1 MVQGKA
7 IPEPVQWIVVRL
19 SALMPV
25 EDVCMITDI
34 SKRSVER
41 IMAQFRKTGD
51 IMVPASRAKHHIH
64 RALCDYDVEVRG
76 DTFLI
81 LSLINHKSQHLL
93 TTITKAPDLYLD
105 ELRLDLEAK
114 CGVSVSINTVWRT
127 LQKGGF
133 TMKKV
138 CARHLSPGH

>member
-19 SALMPV
+19 STLMPL
-25 EDVCMITDI
+25 EEVCMYTDV

-41 IMAQFRKTGD
+41 IMAHFRRTGS
-51 IMVPASRAKHHIH
+51 IMVPASKAKHQLH

-76 DTFLI
+76 HSLSFT
-81 LSLINHKSQHLL
+81 SLIYHQLQHLL
-93 TTITKAPDLYLD
+93 TTMTNMPDVYLD
-105 ELRLDLEAK
+105 ELCLDLQAK
-114 CGVSVSINTVWRT
+114 CGVVVSLNTVWRT

-138 CARHLSPGH
+138 RHQV